1 MQFGRAAGH
10 RHGAGKSATP
20 GRPVTTHG
28 IEDKATERSI

>member
-10 RHGAGKSATP
+10 RHGGATP